1 MWFPALRFA
10 LQSRS
15 HAVRL
20 RLAATPARV
29 RAVGANGVCRRGG
42 RERARC
48 RGGHV
53 LPCGCKVRR
62 VQKTQACDGSRP
74 AGAGVDTGRGPLRST
89 VQATPH
95 SPPPQVWVF
104 CSALCIQDVPGHGV
118 DVCLFWPPRP
128 TPAVLCTPICLSLRS
143 TSVPSLCSLC
153 PFLLSRGRVR
163 AGVHFRHA
171 CSGRY
176 AECWGE
182 GPRGPIPAMMPTEPH
197 GSGPPRGSAK
207 EVSEEKAGPG
217 PSAAHLEGP
226 PAPSHR
232 GRWPLPVSRRD
243 RLCMRVFSRWR
254 SRSPRGP
261 QHVVLASG

>member
-1 MWFPALRFA
+1 MVPRPEVCPSVAVTRSAAEAGRDARTSQGRWHERGLPAGRQGEGTVPRGARAPVWLQGAARAEDAGLRW
-10 LQSRS
+10 LS
-15 HAVRL
+15 
-20 RLAATPARV
+20 ARW
-29 RAVGANGVCRRGG
+29 GG
-42 RERARC
+42 R
-48 RGGHV
+48 GH
-53 LPCGCKVRR
+53 
-62 VQKTQACDGSRP
+62 RP
-74 AGAGVDTGRGPLRST
+74 GASSEHCSGRTSLS
-89 VQATPH
+89 
-95 SPPPQVWVF
+95 PPQVWVF

-232 GRWPLPVSRRD
+232 GRWPLPVFRRD